1 MASGQYIKQNL
12 LQSDADVTTV
22 LSGETLSTGS
32 YADSTSDFDCRGFR
46 EVDFFVDVASAGS
59 ITKLTIKPETGH
71 YLSDASTIE
80 YATYLT
86 ETISSGVATTNDYEV
101 ELTDPAPSTTP
112 VYKVTVPV
120 EGRYVRL
127 QLKVDNA
134 GSNPSVAVYALR
146 RV

>member
-22 LSGETLSTGS
+22 RAAAAPTVNYVATTEI
-32 YADSTSDFDCRGFR
+32 DCRGFR

-59 ITKLTIKPETGH
+59 ITKLTFKPETGQA
-71 YLSDASTIE
+71 LSTSTIE

-86 ETISSGVATTNDYEV
+86 ETISSGVATTNEYEG
-101 ELTDPAPSTTP
+101 ELTKPTPASN
-112 VYKVTVPV
+112 VIYKVTVPV
-120 EGRYVRL
+120 EGQFVRVS
-127 QLKVDNA
+127 LKSDNA
-134 GSNPSVAVYALR
+134 SGVVAIYALR

>member
-1 MASGQYIKQNL
+1 MATGQYTKQNL

-22 LSGETLSTGS
+22 RAAAAPT
-32 YADSTSDFDCRGFR
+32 
-46 EVDFFVDVASAGS
+46 VNFFVDVAAVGS
-59 ITKLTIKPETGH
+59 ITKLTVKPETGH

-86 ETISSGVATTNDYEV
+86 ETISSGVSTTNEYEV
-101 ELTDPAPSTTP
+101 ELNDPSPASGV

>member
-22 LSGETLSTGS
+22 RAAAAPTTAYVATTEI
-32 YADSTSDFDCRGFR
+32 DCRGFR
-46 EVDFFVDVASAGS
+46 EVDFFVDVDTVGS
-59 ITKLTIKPETGH
+59 ITKLTVKPETGQA
-71 YLSDASTIE
+71 LSTSTIE

-86 ETISSGVATTNDYEV
+86 ETISSGVATTNEYEV
-101 ELTDPAPSTTP
+101 ELNDPSPASGV

-120 EGRYVRL
+120 EGRYVRVS
-127 QLKVDNA
+127 LKSDNA
-134 GSNPSVAVYALR
+134 SGTVGIYAQR

>member
-22 LSGETLSTGS
+22 RAAAAPTVNYVATTEI
-32 YADSTSDFDCRGFR
+32 DCRGFR
-46 EVDFFVDVASAGS
+46 EVDFFVEVASAGS
-59 ITKLTIKPETGH
+59 ITKLTVKPETGH

-86 ETISSGVATTNDYEV
+86 ETISSGVATTNEYEV
-101 ELTDPAPSTTP
+101 ELTKPTPASN
-112 VYKVTVPV
+112 VIYKVTVPV
-120 EGRYVRL
+120 EGQFVRVS
-127 QLKVDNA
+127 LKSDNA
-134 GSNPSVAVYALR
+134 SGVVGIYALR

>member
-22 LSGETLSTGS
+22 RATGAPTTS
-32 YADSTSDFDCRGFR
+32 YVATTEIDCRGFR

-59 ITKLTIKPETGH
+59 ITKLTIKPETGQA
-71 YLSDASTIE
+71 LSTSTIE

-120 EGRYVRL
+120 EGRYVRVS
-127 QLKVDNA
+127 LKSDSATGTV
-134 GSNPSVAVYALR
+134 GIYAQR

>member
-1 MASGQYIKQNL
+1 MATGQYTKQNL

-22 LSGETLSTGS
+22 RAAAAPTVNYVETTEI
-32 YADSTSDFDCRGFR
+32 DCRGFR
-46 EVDFFVDVASAGS
+46 EVDFFVDVAAVGS
-59 ITKLTIKPETGH
+59 ITKLTVKPETGH
-71 YLSDASTIE
+71 YLSDAATIE

-86 ETISSGVATTNDYEV
+86 ETISSGVSTTNEYEV
-101 ELTDPAPSTTP
+101 ELNDPSPASGV

-127 QLKVDNA
+127 KLKATGGTGTVT
-134 GSNPSVAVYALR
+134 VYALR

>member
-1 MASGQYIKQNL
+1 MATGQYTKQNL

-46 EVDFFVDVASAGS
+46 EVDFFIHVDTKNGMSKIHAQPEAGQILDQS
-59 ITKLTIKPETGH
+59 NV
-71 YLSDASTIE
+71 E

-86 ETISSGVATTNDYEV
+86 ETISAGVSTTNVYQV
-101 ELTDPAPSTTP
+101 ELNDPTISAGNI
-112 VYKVTVPV
+112 YKVTVPV

-127 QLKVDNA
+127 KLKATGGTGTVT
-134 GSNPSVAVYALR
+134 VYALR

>member
-46 EVDFFVDVASAGS
+46 EVDFFIHVDTKNGMSKIHAQPEAGQILDQS
-59 ITKLTIKPETGH
+59 NV
-71 YLSDASTIE
+71 E

-86 ETISSGVATTNDYEV
+86 ETISAGVSTTNVYQV
-101 ELTDPAPSTTP
+101 ELNDPTISQGNI
-112 VYKVTVPV
+112 YKVTVPV

-127 QLKVDNA
+127 KLKATDGA
-134 GSNPSVAVYALR
+134 GTVTVYALR